1 MSGSAPSGN
10 IVIRR
15 AGSDDLPTIIH
26 LAQRIWRAH
35 YPGIISTE
43 QIEFMLSS
51 MYSPKRIAAEITEL
65 SVTYLLAEHERTAI
79 GFAAAGPADEAKTT
93 KLHKL
98 YVLPE
103 HQGNGVGRALM
114 NAALT
119 AARAMG
125 RDRLILAV
133 NKGNQKAIAAYA
145 KWGFRQRDAVKVE
158 IGGGFVMDDYILEI
172 AVPDTKEG

>member
-1 MSGSAPSGN
+1 MSDSSPGGN

-15 AGSDDLPTIIH
+15 AGRDDIVPIIH

-51 MYSPKRIAAEITEL
+51 MYSPERIAAETTEL
-65 SVTYLLAEHERTAI
+65 SVTYLLAEQERTAI
-79 GFAAAGPADEAKTT
+79 GFAAVGPADEPTT
-93 KLHKL
+93 AKLHKL

-114 NAALT
+114 NAVLA

-133 NKGNQKAIAAYA
+133 NKGNQKAIATYA

-158 IGGGFVMDDYILEI
+158 IGGGFIMDDYILEI
-172 AVPDTKEG
+172 TVPDTKEG